1 MRSKFFK
8 GIGLYLCGACVMP
21 LYVFWQNFPLF
32 RMRDVGVVIGSCWL
46 VCWLVSK
53 VVRRCIRGEEEAT
66 FWLFAMYSTFWLG
79 RGWYG
84 TFIHKC
90 LFYFPFLS
98 QHRWLRLSIPAL
110 LLAGFCWLFLRKAK
124 KWLPAINSLLALVQ
138 FCIVGIFLFRTG
150 VDAVVVYG
158 KQKEVGAAHP
168 KSHLPNIYHILL
180 DAHPNQKAMELLG
193 GDLRPFYRELE
204 SLGFMTFPESMSNYW
219 HTARSLASMC
229 KLDYLDPDE
238 NEGLKIKNDLNPK
251 LQLLHASIRDSRLH
265 SILKGHYA
273 IQWYFQQDCNGW
285 YHAFFEKNGYTT
297 PLSKVCRVM
306 FNRSI
311 LSCFT
316 WYERLNI
323 HSRKEEISTIFSHL
337 VQAKETY
344 GPVNHFFYA
353 HILSPHAPLIYGSR
367 PDRILAY
374 TAGLLTKISDSFPVL
389 CENVYGIDQAILPV
403 LKTILA
409 QYQNEPIKP
418 IILLHS
424 DHSLEASY
432 SFSKEYKNL
441 DTTYGNLLAIYMPD
455 SWKKDAQNLTFIN
468 LYRFLLNHLLDLNL
482 PYIKE
487 NKQVGFE
494 E

>member
-1 MRSKFFK
+1 
-8 GIGLYLCGACVMP
+8 MP

-66 FWLFAMYSTFWLG
+66 FLLSAMYGTFWCG
-79 RGWYG
+79 GWWYE

-90 LFYFPFLS
+90 LFYLPFLS

-124 KWLPAINSLLALVQ
+124 KWLPNINSLLALVQ
-138 FCIVGIFLFRTG
+138 FCIVGIFLFRTCM
-150 VDAVVVYG
+150 DAMVVHG
-158 KQKEVGAAHP
+158 KQKEVRAAHP

-204 SLGFMTFPESMSNYW
+204 SLGFMTFPDSMSNYW

-251 LQLLHASIRDSRLH
+251 LQLLHTSIRDSRLH
-265 SILKGHYA
+265 SILKEHYA
-273 IQWYFQQDCNGW
+273 IQRYFQQDCKQW
-285 YHAFFEKNGYTT
+285 YHMFFEKNGYTT
-297 PLSKVCRVM
+297 PLSKVCWVT
-306 FNRSI
+306 FNQTIFSR
-311 LSCFT
+311 FA

-323 HSRKEEISTIFSHL
+323 HSRKEEISTIFAHL
-337 VQAKETY
+337 AQAKETY

-353 HILSPHAPLIYGSR
+353 HILSPHAPLIYENL
-367 PDRILAY
+367 DRLIL
-374 TAGLLTKISDSFPVL
+374 LLRQDGYFPRDFFPIL
-389 CENVYGIDQAILPV
+389 CENVYGIDRETLFAIQKIV
-403 LKTILA
+403 KS
-409 QYQNEPIKP
+409 YQNEPIQP

-424 DHSLEASY
+424 DHGLEASY
-432 SFSKEYKNL
+432 FFSKEYKNL

-455 SWKKDAQNLTFIN
+455 SWKKDAKNLTFIN
-468 LYRFLLNHLLDLNL
+468 LYRFILNHLLNL
-482 PYIKE
+482 HLHYIMDH
-487 NKQVGFE
+487 KQVGYE
-494 E
+494 ECNYDFK